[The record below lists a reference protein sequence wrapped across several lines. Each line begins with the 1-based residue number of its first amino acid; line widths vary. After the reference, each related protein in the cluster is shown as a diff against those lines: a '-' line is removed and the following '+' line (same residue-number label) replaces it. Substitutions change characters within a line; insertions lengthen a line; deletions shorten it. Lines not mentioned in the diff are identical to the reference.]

1 MRSIIDLGEAVSGIA
16 QRATTDWMRKCGAF
30 TVSKA
35 SVILVTRNIKAPTQ
49 HRKRNTIMA
58 DRLKG
63 KVALISGGATGMGGA
78 SSKLF
83 AAEGAKVAIV
93 DVNME
98 AAQATAAGITRAGG
112 VAIALKADVSKADEV
127 NAAVAAA
134 HKAFGPINVL
144 FNHAGTIVI
153 KPFLETTEEEWDWL
167 HDVNVKSMFLMTKAV
182 IPHMLAAGGGS
193 IVCTSS
199 ISAVLATP
207 NEVLYDTT
215 KGAVHMFARAIA
227 VEFRDRNIRCNAVCP
242 GFIQTPHGNREVK
255 ELAALGVDVSDA
267 AIAAQQGRMGYPE
280 DVARAALYLASDDAE
295 FVTGQQ
301 LFVDNGFSAV

>member
-1 MRSIIDLGEAVSGIA
+1 MPG
-16 QRATTDWMRKCGAF
+16 
-30 TVSKA
+30 
-35 SVILVTRNIKAPTQ
+35 
-49 HRKRNTIMA
+49 
-58 DRLKG
+58 RLAG
-63 KVALISGGATGMGGA
+63 KIALISGGATGMGGA

-83 AAEGAKVAIV
+83 AAEGAKVAVV
-93 DVNME
+93 DRNLE
-98 AAQATAAGITRAGG
+98 AAAATVAEIKNAGG
-112 VAIALKADVSKADEV
+112 NAIALKADVSKVDEV
-127 NAAVAAA
+127 NAAVAETQ
-134 HKAFGPINVL
+134 KAFGNINVL

-182 IPHMLAAGGGS
+182 LPQMIASGGGS

-199 ISAVLATP
+199 ISAELATP
-207 NEVLYDTT
+207 FEVLYDTT

-255 ELAALGVDVSDA
+255 ELAALGLDVSDA
-267 AIAAQQGRMGYPE
+267 AIAAQQGRMGVPE
-280 DVARAALYLASDDAE
+280 DVARAALYLASDDSA
-295 FVTGQQ
+295 FVSGQR

>member
-1 MRSIIDLGEAVSGIA
+1 MFALFVPFYFAMGE
-16 QRATTDWMRKCGAF
+16 
-30 TVSKA
+30 
-35 SVILVTRNIKAPTQ
+35 
-49 HRKRNTIMA
+49 HRKGGELA
-58 DRLKG
+58 HRLQG
-63 KVALISGGATGMGGA
+63 KVALVSGGATGMGGA

-83 AAEGAKVAIV
+83 AAEGAKVAVV
-93 DVNME
+93 DRNME
-98 AAQATAAGITRAGG
+98 AAQATVNDIVKTGG
-112 VAIALKADVSKADEV
+112 VAIALQADVSKAQEV
-127 NAAVAAA
+127 SAAVSIAQRAL
-134 HKAFGPINVL
+134 GNINVL

-167 HDVNVKSMFLMTKAV
+167 HDVNVKSMYLMTRAV
-182 IPHMLAAGGGS
+182 LPQMIASGGGS

-215 KGAVHMFARAIA
+215 KGAVHMFSRAIA

-267 AIAAQQGRMGYPE
+267 AIVEAQGRMGQPE
-280 DVARAALYLASDDAE
+280 DVARAALYLASDESA